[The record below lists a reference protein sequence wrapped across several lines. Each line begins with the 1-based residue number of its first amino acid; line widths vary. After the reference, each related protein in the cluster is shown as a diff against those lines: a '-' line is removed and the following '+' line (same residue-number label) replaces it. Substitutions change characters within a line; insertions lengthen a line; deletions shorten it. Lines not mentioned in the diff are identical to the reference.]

1 MLKNFGN
8 NQLEGM
14 ISKPSFQATINPNIT
29 YKLNQNY
36 HLGDKVLID
45 TEKGIT
51 ASAYIIEI
59 IHSIDENGETVVPTF
74 SEWEVNE

>member
-1 MLKNFGN
+1 
-8 NQLEGM
+8 
-14 ISKPSFQATINPNIT
+14 
-29 YKLNQNY
+29 
-36 HLGDKVLID
+36 LGDKVLID